1 MAARGKRGWER
12 ALVTGASGGI
22 GAAYARALAAE
33 GTHLVLVARNVERL
47 EKLANECRT
56 DHGVEVEV
64 LPADLADQRQLA
76 HVESRLSGSP
86 RLDLLINNAGI
97 GTFGA
102 FHQQAVTD
110 ELREIDLNVG
120 ALVRLTHAAIA
131 SMTRNGSGTVLNL
144 SSIMALAPFP
154 GSATYAA
161 SKAFVASFS
170 EALHEELR
178 GTGVTVTAAMP
189 GIVRTEFI
197 EHSNAHHLDGVP
209 GFAKLKP
216 ELVTQATL
224 RAARKGKAVSIPGV
238 GYRIMAAMVGAT
250 PRAVLRRFSGVSARS
265 KFGAL
270 HGGPAPVQ
278 TAPQIDKLY
287 PTKETL

>member
-22 GAAYARALAAE
+22 GTAYARALAAE

-47 EKLANECRT
+47 EKLAQECRT

-64 LPADLADQRQLA
+64 LPADLSDQRQLA

-86 RLDLLINNAGI
+86 RLDLLVNNAGI

-102 FHQQAVTD
+102 FHQQAVID

-120 ALVRLTHAAIA
+120 ALVRLTHAAVA
-131 SMTRNGSGTVLNL
+131 SMTRHGSGTVLNL

-161 SKAFVASFS
+161 SKAFVTSFS

-189 GIVRTEFI
+189 GIVQHRVHENTPTRTTLT
-197 EHSNAHHLDGVP
+197 AVP

-216 ELVTQATL
+216 ELVAQATL
-224 RAARKGKAVSIPGV
+224 RAARKGKAVSIPGF

-250 PRAVLRRFSGVSARS
+250 PRALLRRFSGVSARG

-270 HGGPAPVQ
+270 HGGSAPLKA
-278 TAPQIDKLY
+278 AP
-287 PTKETL
+287 

>member
-1 MAARGKRGWER
+1 MAVRSKRGWDR
-12 ALVTGASGGI
+12 AMVTGASAGI
-22 GAAYARALAAE
+22 GTAYARELAAR
-33 GTHLVLVARNVERL
+33 GTNLVLVARNVERL
-47 EKLANECRT
+47 EKLAQECRT
-56 DHGVEVEV
+56 DHGVDVEV
-64 LPADLADQRQLA
+64 LPADLSDQRQLA
-76 HVESRLSGSP
+76 HVESRLFGSP
-86 RLDLLINNAGI
+86 RLDLLVNTAGI

-102 FHQQAVTD
+102 FHQHAVTD

-131 SMTRNGSGTVLNL
+131 GMTRYGSGTILNM

-161 SKAFVASFS
+161 SKAFVTSFS

-189 GIVRTEFI
+189 GIVHTEFM
-197 EHSNAHHLDGVP
+197 EHANAHHLDGLP

-216 ELVTQATL
+216 ELVAQATL
-224 RAARKGKAVSIPGV
+224 RAARKGKAVSIPGF

-250 PRAVLRRFSGVSARS
+250 PRAVLRRFSGVSARG

-270 HGGPAPVQ
+270 HGGHAPLKA
-278 TAPQIDKLY
+278 APQ
-287 PTKETL
+287 

>member
-1 MAARGKRGWER
+1 MAARSKRGWER

-47 EKLANECRT
+47 EELAHECRT
-56 DHGVEVEV
+56 NHGVEVEV
-64 LPADLADQRQLA
+64 LPADLSDHSQLA
-76 HVESRLSGSP
+76 HVESRLFRSP
-86 RLDLLINNAGI
+86 RLDLLVNNAGI

-102 FHQQAVTD
+102 FHQQAVAD

-131 SMTRNGSGTVLNL
+131 SMTRHGSGTVLNM

-161 SKAFVASFS
+161 SKAFVSSFS

-189 GIVRTEFI
+189 GIVHTGFM
-197 EHSNAHHLDGVP
+197 EHSNAHHLDGLP
-209 GFAKLKP
+209 GIAKLKP
-216 ELVTQATL
+216 ELVTKAAL
-224 RAARKGKAVSIPGV
+224 RAARKGKAVSTPGF

-250 PRAVLRRFSGVSARS
+250 PRTVLRRFGGVSARG

-270 HGGPAPVQ
+270 HGRPAPVQ
-278 TAPQIDKLY
+278 TAPQ
-287 PTKETL
+287 

>member
-1 MAARGKRGWER
+1 MAAQRKRSWER
-12 ALVTGASGGI
+12 ALVTGASAGI
-22 GAAYARALAAE
+22 GTAYARALAAQ

-47 EKLANECRT
+47 EKLAQECRT
-56 DHGVEVEV
+56 DHGVDVEV
-64 LPADLADQRQLA
+64 LPADLSDQRQLA
-76 HVESRLSGSP
+76 HVESRLFGSP
-86 RLDLLINNAGI
+86 RLDLLVNTAGI

-102 FHQQAVTD
+102 FHQHAVTD

-131 SMTRNGSGTVLNL
+131 SMTRHGSGTILNM

-161 SKAFVASFS
+161 SKAFVTSFS

-189 GIVRTEFI
+189 GIVHTEFM
-197 EHSNAHHLDGVP
+197 EHANAHHLDGLP

-216 ELVTQATL
+216 ELVAQATL
-224 RAARKGKAVSIPGV
+224 RAARKGKAVSIPGF
-238 GYRIMAAMVGAT
+238 GYRIMAAMVSAT
-250 PRAVLRRFSGVSARS
+250 PRAVLRRFSGVSARG

-270 HGGPAPVQ
+270 HG
-278 TAPQIDKLY
+278 
-287 PTKETL
+287 